1 MNIKSI
7 ISIIVSSTNGKYQE
21 SFSSKEELLGLISD
35 IYEKISNT
43 TEVIPSL
50 DIINNN
56 ILSKI
61 DKYTTEYD
69 IPSKLYVVHQ
79 NEREE
84 WIQAR
89 ENQIDKEIDPMLKA
103 RFKVKLS
110 LLKAQIAS
118 KRNLSLS
125 REDIFDIFDINGYRD
140 SALNIILND

>member
-7 ISIIVSSTNGKYQE
+7 INIVVSSTNGKYQE
-21 SFSSKEELLGLISD
+21 SFSSKEELLGLISN

-69 IPSKLYVVHQ
+69 FNFSKLYVFHQ
-79 NEREE
+79 
-84 WIQAR
+84 
-89 ENQIDKEIDPMLKA
+89 NQIDKEIDPILKA

-125 REDIFDIFDINGYRD
+125 REDLFDIFDINGYRD